1 MLAGAAVPGAVVT
14 WADLCGIQRASS
26 PAGRYLAAV
35 RTWYEIEDT
44 DGYLAARELLL
55 RRCGSWAAATG
66 RTLSLPLAGAL
77 LDSRHFGSD
86 GRLGYWTP
94 SQVRRALLEWIPGRV
109 TAPQEDL
116 LAAPET
122 LRSVLRYLDA
132 TGLRDPRG
140 AATAEN
146 EAAIDTAAN
155 EFGAA
160 VADQERYGPAKTA
173 VLSAVYG
180 DAGIRLPGGLA
191 SFLQGSGEDL
201 PAFDAAMPEDL
212 LERQLMLPGLGHER
226 PVAQLPVRLPAPDE
240 LADAAE
246 RSTVVGQFRALAEW
260 LGPRGRT
267 LTPAKNIR
275 PADARELIALLGTG
289 DEGLKF
295 HSAAELPGLN
305 LVVSWA
311 LKARLIRRHGAR
323 LLPVAKAGPLLAD
336 AEALWQ
342 RAFEAVFDIG
352 PAVCRPI
359 WADEPPSPAQ
369 QIYDV
374 VVPDLMATIYS
385 MEEPVPVPRLAESVW
400 ESVKAHFDLDF
411 LSPLSLMGLR
421 GRVDNDV
428 EHIFDAFEAL
438 GAVTTVRGVASEIF
452 SMDLG
457 DGTMLPSG
465 IEPPFEAGQ
474 AAALRERLA
483 RPARLVA
490 LTPLGT
496 RAMRERMLAEGREAG
511 LVGELSGAT
520 PAELLGTVAEH
531 YTTSSAP
538 EEIAVWR
545 AAHGGSLDPLVQA
558 VRDCPFLF
566 RRVALLK
573 TLARSV
579 PEGTELLAE
588 LIRDPALG
596 PVVLLAERDDLSP
609 QDATPEEAAWIMAG
623 SVLELLEI
631 GGPEA
636 VREQLENLP
645 PAQRKDI
652 VRAVSASGYPAP
664 ETLEEFRTLVAEP
677 ILHAPARPHAVQGTR
692 RPRPRKPHRR

>member
-1 MLAGAAVPGAVVT
+1 
-14 WADLCGIQRASS
+14 
-26 PAGRYLAAV
+26 V
-35 RTWYEIEDT
+35 RTRYEIEET

-55 RRCGSWAAATG
+55 RRCGSWAVAND
-66 RTLSLPLAGAL
+66 RLLSLPLAGAL
-77 LDSRHFGSD
+77 LDSRHFSPD

-94 SQVRRALLEWIPGRV
+94 SQVRRALLEWIPEKV
-109 TAPQEDL
+109 TAPQEEL

-122 LRSVLRYLDA
+122 LRSVLRYLNA

-140 AATAEN
+140 AAIVEN
-146 EAAIDTAAN
+146 EAAIDTAAK
-155 EFGAA
+155 EFGTAI
-160 VADQERYGPAKTA
+160 ADQERYGPAKTA
-173 VLSAVYG
+173 VLSAGHG
-180 DAGIRLPGGLA
+180 DAGIRLPDGLA
-191 SFLQGSGEDL
+191 SFLQGIDEDL
-201 PAFDAAMPEDL
+201 PAFGAAGLEDL
-212 LERQLMLPGLGHER
+212 LERQLMLPGLGHDR
-226 PVAQLPVRLPAPDE
+226 TYPQLPVSLPAREE
-240 LADAAE
+240 LAAAAE
-246 RSTVVGQFRALAEW
+246 RSTVVRQFRALAAW
-260 LGPRGRT
+260 LGPKGRA
-267 LTPAKNIR
+267 LTSAKNIR

-311 LKARLIRRHGAR
+311 LAARLIRRQGTR
-323 LLPVAKAGPLLAD
+323 LLPVAKARPLLAD

-342 RAFEAVFDIG
+342 RAFEAAFDIG

-359 WADEPPSPAQ
+359 WDEPPSPAQ
-369 QIYDV
+369 RIYDV

-400 ESVKAHFDLDF
+400 ESVKANFDLGF

-438 GAVTTVRGVASEIF
+438 GAVTTAQGTASELF
-452 SMDLG
+452 SMDLD
-457 DGTMLPSG
+457 DGTTLPFG
-465 IEPPFEAGQ
+465 IESPFKAGQ

-483 RPARLVA
+483 KPARLVG

-511 LVGELSGAT
+511 LVGELAGAT

-531 YTTSSAP
+531 YTASSAP
-538 EEIAVWR
+538 EEIAIWR
-545 AAHGGSLDPLVQA
+545 AAHGGPLDPLVQA
-558 VRDCPFLF
+558 VRDCPFLS
-566 RRVALLK
+566 RRVALLT
-573 TLARSV
+573 TLTRSV

-588 LIRDPALG
+588 LIRDPDLG

-609 QDATPEEAAWIMAG
+609 QDASPDEAAWIMAG
-623 SVLELLEI
+623 SLLELLEI

-636 VREQLENLP
+636 VREQLKGLP

-677 ILHAPARPHAVQGTR
+677 ILHAPARPHAVPGSR
-692 RPRPRKPHRR
+692 RSRPGKPHRR

>member
-1 MLAGAAVPGAVVT
+1 M
-14 WADLCGIQRASS
+14 QRTSS

-35 RTWYEIEDT
+35 RTRYEIEDT
-44 DGYLAARELLL
+44 DRYLAARELLL
-55 RRCGSWAAATG
+55 RRCGSWAAAND
-66 RTLSLPLAGAL
+66 RALSLPLAGAL
-77 LDSRHFGSD
+77 LDSRHFSSD

-94 SQVRRALLEWIPGRV
+94 SQVRRALLEWIPGKV

-140 AATAEN
+140 AATVEN
-146 EAAIDTAAN
+146 EAAIDSAAK

-160 VADQERYGPAKTA
+160 IADQERYG
-173 VLSAVYG
+173 
-180 DAGIRLPGGLA
+180 LA
-191 SFLQGSGEDL
+191 SFLQAPEEDL
-201 PAFDAAMPEDL
+201 PAFDAARLEDL
-212 LERQLMLPGLGHER
+212 LERQLMLPGLGQER
-226 PVAQLPVRLPAPDE
+226 PMAQLPVRLPAREE
-240 LADAAE
+240 LAAAAE
-246 RSTVVGQFRALAEW
+246 RSKVVGQFRALAGW
-260 LGPRGRT
+260 LGPKGRA

-295 HSAAELPGLN
+295 HSSAELPGLN

-311 LKARLIRRHGAR
+311 LAARLIRRQGTR
-323 LLPVAKAGPLLAD
+323 LLPVAKARPLLAD

-342 RAFEAVFDIG
+342 RAFEAAFDIG

-359 WADEPPSPAQ
+359 WADEPPSPVQ
-369 QIYDV
+369 QMYDV
-374 VVPDLMATIYS
+374 IVPDLMATIYS

-400 ESVKAHFDLDF
+400 ETVKAHFDLDF

-421 GRVDNDV
+421 ARADNDV

-438 GAVTTVRGVASEIF
+438 GAVATVQGMASEIF
-452 SMDLG
+452 SMDLD
-457 DGTMLPSG
+457 DGTTLPFG
-465 IEPPFEAGQ
+465 IESPFEADQ
-474 AAALRERLA
+474 AGALRERLA
-483 RPARLVA
+483 KPARLVS

-511 LVGELSGAT
+511 LVGELAGAT
-520 PAELLGTVAEH
+520 GAELLGTVAEH
-531 YTTSSAP
+531 YSTSSAP
-538 EEIAVWR
+538 EEIAIWR

-558 VRDCPFLF
+558 VRDCPFLS
-566 RRVALLK
+566 RRVALLT

-609 QDATPEEAAWIMAG
+609 QDATPDEAAWIVAG
-623 SVLELLEI
+623 SLLELLEI
-631 GGPEA
+631 GGPAA
-636 VREQLENLP
+636 VREQLEGLP

-652 VRAVSASGYPAP
+652 VRAVSASGYPVP

-677 ILHAPARPHAVQGTR
+677 ILHAPARPHAVQGTAAR